1 MGITN
6 VFADG
11 GSAAA
16 PDLGMNLVFIVI
28 MFGVLYFMMI
38 RPQMKRQK
46 EQKAMLDALSRG
58 DEVVAAGIVG
68 KIIDLDANY
77 VKLEIAKGV
86 TIQVQRG
93 AVGTLLPKGTVQ

>member
-6 VFADG
+6 AFADSG
-11 GSAAA
+11 ATAA

-46 EQKAMLDALSRG
+46 EQKAMLEALSRG
-58 DEVVAAGIVG
+58 DEVVAAGILG

>member
-6 VFADG
+6 AFADG
-11 GSAAA
+11 GAAA

-58 DEVVAAGIVG
+58 DEVVAAGILG

>member
-6 VFADG
+6 AFADSG
-11 GSAAA
+11 ATGA

-46 EQKAMLDALSRG
+46 EQKAMLEALSRG
-58 DEVVAAGIVG
+58 DEVVAAGILG
-68 KIIDLDANY
+68 KIVDLDANY